1 MKVLLAP
8 DKFKG
13 SLTAAEVVEHLG
25 KGLSDR
31 GIQYDGLPLADG
43 GDGSVQAAIEAG
55 FRQMRITVAGA
66 TGHER
71 PTTAAFD
78 GTTAVI
84 EVANTCGLHTLP
96 SGKLAPLEAT
106 SKGVGQAIVSLLR
119 RNPSRIVLALG
130 GSASTDGGAGML
142 AALGARFLDD
152 TDQMLDVNGGT
163 LHRIRSIDT
172 TNLADLT
179 GVEIVIASD
188 VQNPLTGPDGAAA
201 VYGPQKGATP
211 ELVTVLDD
219 GLTHLV
225 QQLTLAG
232 FAKAEQFAAT
242 PGAGAAGGLGFA
254 GMLLGG
260 RTVSGAD
267 YFLDLLDFDTHLQ
280 GCDLVITGE
289 GRMDDQ
295 TLNGKLPAII
305 AKRAGRTPVIA
316 VVGRS
321 DISAAALTEM
331 GIQAVHAIAD
341 HTTGNP
347 AADPALSGRLL
358 AELGR
363 TIPLPQP
370 APTAAG
376 DPSTVSV

>member
-1 MKVLLAP
+1 
-8 DKFKG
+8 
-13 SLTAAEVVEHLG
+13 
-25 KGLSDR
+25 
-31 GIQYDGLPLADG
+31 
-43 GDGSVQAAIEAG
+43 
-55 FRQMRITVAGA
+55 MRITVAGA

-152 TDQMLDVNGGT
+152 TGQIRSTSTAAT

-172 TNLADLT
+172 TNLVDLT

-211 ELVTVLDD
+211 ELVTLLDD

-267 YFLDLLDFDTHLQ
+267 YFLDLLDFETHLQ

-305 AKRAGRTPVIA
+305 AKRAGRIPVIA

>member
-13 SLTAAEVVEHLG
+13 SLTAAEVVHHLG
-25 KGLSDR
+25 RGSPTRDPVRRAPARRRRRRQRPGRRRGRFPADADHRGRGDR
-31 GIQYDGLPLADG
+31 SRG
-43 GDGSVQAAIEAG
+43 
-55 FRQMRITVAGA
+55 
-66 TGHER
+66 
-71 PTTAAFD
+71 PTIAAFD

-96 SGKLAPLEAT
+96 GGKLAPLDAT

-119 RNPSRIVLALG
+119 RGPSRVVLALG

-152 TDQMLDVNGGT
+152 TGNPIAINSGT
-163 LHRIRSIDT
+163 LHRIGSIDT
-172 TNLADLT
+172 TDLVDLT
-179 GVEIVIASD
+179 GIDIIIASD
-188 VQNPLTGPDGAAA
+188 VQNPLTGPDGAAT

-211 ELVTVLDD
+211 ALVTFLDD

-225 QQLTLAG
+225 HQLTLAG
-232 FAKAEQFAAT
+232 FAKAERFAAT

-254 GMLLGG
+254 GLLLGG

-267 YFLDLLDFDTHLQ
+267 YFLDLLDSKHTYRAAISSHR
-280 GCDLVITGE
+280 E

-295 TLNGKLPAII
+295 TLHGKLPAII
-305 AKRAGRTPVIA
+305 ARRAGQVPVIA

-321 DISAAALTEM
+321 DISPAALAQM
-331 GIQAVHAIAD
+331 GTGSARHHE
-341 HTTGNP
+341 HTDGNP
-347 AADPALSGRLL
+347 AGDPALSAQLL
-358 AELGR
+358 EE
-363 TIPLPQP
+363 P
-370 APTAAG
+370 ADHRPPALATTTQHPT
-376 DPSTVSV
+376 PEPRV